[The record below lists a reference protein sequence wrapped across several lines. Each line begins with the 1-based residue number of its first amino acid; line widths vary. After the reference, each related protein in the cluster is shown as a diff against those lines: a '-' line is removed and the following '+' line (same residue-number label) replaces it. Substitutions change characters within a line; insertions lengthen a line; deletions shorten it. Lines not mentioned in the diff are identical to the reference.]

1 MDVVFT
7 HYSFQYLYVFN
18 VTDLYDEFSAT
29 LLYITTQY
37 GIPVFGDPYYMGGE
51 ASDRVAISA
60 LFHTAR
66 LAESE

>member
-1 MDVVFT
+1 
-7 HYSFQYLYVFN
+7 
-18 VTDLYDEFSAT
+18 
-29 LLYITTQY
+29 
-37 GIPVFGDPYYMGGE
+37 MGGE

>member
-1 MDVVFT
+1 MMSSRQF
-7 HYSFQYLYVFN
+7 
-18 VTDLYDEFSAT
+18 
-29 LLYITTQY
+29 LYITTQY